1 MQTFYSSSIDGFRL
15 FFLFLKGRVS
25 LPFDEVL
32 KEYDMISFRVDF
44 YLDASG
50 GSFEVLETA
59 YQFIIQVYPNEIFP
73 DGCQFLDKSL
83 RLYKLGIFKQC
94 FLGMLIG

>member
-1 MQTFYSSSIDGFRL
+1 
-15 FFLFLKGRVS
+15 
-25 LPFDEVL
+25 
-32 KEYDMISFRVDF
+32 MISFRVDF

-83 RLYKLGIFKQC
+83 RLYKLRIFKQY